1 MNCTASRLSALI
13 GTGPLTMAPTPVI
26 AFGRSVGSTE
36 STPDVQIHFGPWTAK
51 SRETGWWGMSPFRV
65 LDAYSAF
72 TMTVCQLRPRSR
84 GEVRLPPATV
94 VADANDTR
102 DSTES
107 AANDATSADPA
118 DVLSAL
124 EPPLIYPNYLSD
136 PYDLATAVGG
146 LKLMRQV
153 ARSVSTPVALIW
165 YCLRMRLHCICA
177 GVTLPLY
184 PAFVNYTSGPLAAL

>member
-1 MNCTASRLSALI
+1 
-13 GTGPLTMAPTPVI
+13 MAPTPVI

-51 SRETGWWGMSPFRV
+51 SRKTGWWGMSPFRV

-84 GEVRLPPATV
+84 GEVRLRPAAA
-94 VADANDTR
+94 ADDAR
-102 DSTES
+102 DSTRSS
-107 AANDATSADPA
+107 ASDATRGDPV
-118 DVLSAL
+118 DVSSSL
-124 EPPLIYPNYLSD
+124 EAPLIYPNYLSD

-153 ARSVSTPVALIW
+153 ARSVSAPVTLIW
-165 YCLRMRLHCICA
+165 CCWTIIGNCIFCA
-177 GVTLPLY
+177 NLPVESVSSQ
-184 PAFVNYTSGPLAAL
+184 FCKSVC

>member
-1 MNCTASRLSALI
+1 
-13 GTGPLTMAPTPVI
+13 MAPTPVI

-36 STPDVQIHFGPWTAK
+36 GTPDVQIHFGPWTAK

-72 TMTVCQLRPRSR
+72 TMTVCQLRPHSR
-84 GEVRLPPATV
+84 GEVRLPPTAATGK
-94 VADANDTR
+94 DAYAG

-107 AANDATSADPA
+107 SASNATRADSGDRSSP
-118 DVLSAL
+118 L
-124 EPPLIYPNYLSD
+124 EPPLIRPNYLSD

-153 ARSVSTPVALIW
+153 ARSVSAAFPLTCGWAMNSNHT
-165 YCLRMRLHCICA
+165 RA
-177 GVTLPLY
+177 GSCVRSPC
-184 PAFVNYTSGPLAAL
+184 